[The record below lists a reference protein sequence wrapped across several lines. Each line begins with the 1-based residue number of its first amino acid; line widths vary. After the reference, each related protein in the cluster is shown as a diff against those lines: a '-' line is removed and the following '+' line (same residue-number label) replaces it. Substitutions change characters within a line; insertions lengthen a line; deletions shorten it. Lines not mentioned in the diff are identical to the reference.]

1 MKEHVSR
8 REFMKATAI
17 GALGIGAIGSGLP
30 QSLMAETASGGIPMR
45 VLGKTG
51 LKVTMLAAPGWHI
64 GRMAEVS
71 NSVKMLHMA
80 RDMGINF
87 FDSAW
92 EYEKG
97 ESERRIGLAFKNNGR
112 DKIYIMTKV
121 IARDRQGAEAQLND
135 SLTRMQTDYLD
146 LWQFHAVGR
155 DEELEQIFGPNGAC
169 EVALKAK
176 REGKIRHIGLTGHR
190 DPHVLAKAAREYSDV
205 IETLQFPVN
214 VIDPHYLSFIKG
226 TIPEAVKHNLGI
238 LAMKTCA
245 IGLIP
250 EAKIATID
258 ECLNFAWSQPVSLVV
273 SGMDHFDH
281 LKHNIE
287 LAKNFRPMSE
297 EEQMRLLARTREK
310 FGTEYE
316 RYKIGGQKW
325 RVYPE
330 NPLL

>member
-1 MKEHVSR
+1 MAKNVNR
-8 REFMKATAI
+8 REFIRDSAI
-17 GALGIGAIGSGLP
+17 GALGLGLVGK
-30 QSLMAETASGGIPMR
+30 SLPPSLIAQTTSGGIPMR

-71 NSVKMLHMA
+71 NSIKMLHMA
-80 RDMGINF
+80 RDLGINF

-97 ESERRIGLAFKNNGR
+97 ESEIRIGKAFKNNGR
-112 DKIYIMTKV
+112 DKIYLMTKV
-121 IARDRQGAEAQLND
+121 AARDKKGAESQLHD

-146 LWQFHAVGR
+146 LWQFHAVGT
-155 DEELEQIFGPNGAC
+155 DEELDQIFGPNGAC
-169 EVALKAK
+169 EAALKAK
-176 REGKIRHIGLTGHR
+176 QDGKVRHIGLTGHR
-190 DPHVLAKAAREYSDV
+190 DPHIHARAAREHHDV

-226 TIPEAVKHNLGI
+226 AIPEAVRHNLGI

-245 IGLIP
+245 IGLIA
-250 EAKIATID
+250 EANIATID

-281 LKHNIE
+281 LQHNIE
-287 LAKNFRPMSE
+287 LAKNFKPMTE
-297 EEQMRLLARTREK
+297 EEQMKLLARTREK

-325 RVYPE
+325 RVFPE
-330 NPLL
+330 KPLL